1 MRTKCHVLMS
11 VLTMA
16 SQAPTSVQV
25 SFTVI
30 SGSRISVG
38 RELLD
43 FAELLDVV
51 ASLLDEPSLSAALE
65 SLEPSDFL
73 LLDDFVEVELGLVW
87 S

>member
-1 MRTKCHVLMS
+1 
-11 VLTMA
+11 MA

-51 ASLLDEPSLSAALE
+51 ASLLDEPSLSEFLE
-65 SLEPSDFL
+65 SLDPSVSL
-73 LLDDFVEVELGLVW
+73 LPDDFVELGFVW

>member
-1 MRTKCHVLMS
+1 MS

-16 SQAPTSVQV
+16 SHAPTSVQV

-43 FAELLDVV
+43 FAEQLDVV
-51 ASLLDEPSLSAALE
+51 ASLLDEPSLSEFLE
-65 SLEPSDFL
+65 SLNPSDFL
-73 LLDDFVEVELGLVW
+73 LLDDFVEVELGFVW